1 MVGRS
6 NAGSAVSLTPRRCC
20 QRTLSGANAM
30 DLGQVFIFTVGW
42 IFFAAWGMVLAA
54 VSVIAFGRDFIPSAQ
69 RAAIE
74 KERD

>member
-1 MVGRS
+1 
-6 NAGSAVSLTPRRCC
+6 
-20 QRTLSGANAM
+20 M